1 MITTDEI
8 TIRPAQTSDL
18 DQLESLEQRCFD
30 YDQLT
35 RRNFQWMLTK
45 AKASLLVADQEGKI
59 LGYVLVLYH
68 GGTSLARLYSM
79 AVDSESR
86 GLGLGKRLLQVA
98 EDVARERT
106 CAYLRLEV
114 RPDNDSAIRLYE
126 ASGYRQFEVIPDYY
140 EDHAAARRYE
150 KRILKYMVQGDRRP
164 VRFYAQSTEFTCG
177 PAALMMAMHY
187 LNRNIP
193 LDQRTELQIWRE
205 ATTIFMTTG
214 HGGCGPH
221 GLALSAHRRGFD
233 VEIFINQ
240 REPLFVEGVRS
251 EAKKNVIELVQADFE
266 EQIRRARMKLHRHS
280 FALNEVVEVLDNGA
294 MPVVLISSY
303 RLNKSKSPHWVV
315 ITDIDNH
322 YIYVHNPE
330 IDEDTDNTAFDC
342 SHVPILK
349 EEFERMAQFGSNR
362 LRAMLV
368 LRTKQNTS
376 TANER
381 E

>member
-1 MITTDEI
+1 MISTDEI
-8 TIRPAQTSDL
+8 IIRPAQLSDL
-18 DQLESLEQRCFD
+18 DQLDSLEQRCFN

-45 AKASLLVADQEGKI
+45 AKASLLVADYKGKI

-68 GGTSLARLYSM
+68 AGTSLARLYSM
-79 AVDSESR
+79 AVDAESR
-86 GLGLGKRLLQVA
+86 GLGLGKRLLLAA
-98 EDVARERT
+98 EDAARERNF
-106 CAYLRLEV
+106 AYLRLEV
-114 RPDNDSAIRLYE
+114 RPDNHNAIRLYE
-126 ASGYRQFEVIPDYY
+126 ACGYRQFEVIPDYY

-150 KRILKYMVQGDRRP
+150 KRILKYVVHGDRRP
-164 VRFYAQSTEFTCG
+164 VPYYAQSTDFTCG

-187 LNRNIP
+187 LNRGVP

-221 GLALSAHRRGFD
+221 GLALAAHRRGFD
-233 VEIFINQ
+233 VEVFINQ

-266 EQIRRARMKLHRHS
+266 DQIRRANMRLHRHS
-280 FALNEVVEVLDNGA
+280 FTLAEVVEVLGNGG

-303 RLNKSKSPHWVV
+303 RLNKSKSPHWVTIV
-315 ITDIDNH
+315 DTDNH
-322 YIYVHNPE
+322 YVYVHNPE
-330 IDEDTDNTAFDC
+330 VDEEAGSTAFDC

-349 EEFERMAQFGSNR
+349 EEFERMAQFGGNR

-368 LRTKQNTS
+368 LRTKKG
-376 TANER
+376 
-381 E
+381 

>member
-1 MITTDEI
+1 MIPTNEI
-8 TIRPAQTSDL
+8 AIRPAQLPDL

-45 AKASLLVADQEGKI
+45 AKASLLVADYKGKI

-68 GGTSLARLYSM
+68 SGTSLARLYSM
-79 AVDSESR
+79 AVDSENR
-86 GLGLGKRLLQVA
+86 GLGLGKRLLMVA
-98 EDVARERT
+98 EDAARERN

-126 ASGYRQFEVIPDYY
+126 ACGYRQFEVIPDYY

-150 KRILKYMVQGDRRP
+150 KRILKYVVHGDRRP
-164 VRFYAQSTEFTCG
+164 VAFYEQSTDFTCG

-187 LNRNIP
+187 LNRDIP
-193 LDQRTELQIWRE
+193 LEQRTELQIWRE

-221 GLALSAHRRGFD
+221 GLALAAHRRGFD

-266 EQIRRARMKLHRHS
+266 DQIRRAKMRLRRHS
-280 FALNEVVEVLDNGA
+280 FTLKDIVKALDNGA
-294 MPVVLISSY
+294 MPLVLISSY

-315 ITDIDNH
+315 ITDTDNN
-322 YIYVHNPE
+322 YMYVHNPE
-330 IDEDTDNTAFDC
+330 VDEDAGKTAFDC
-342 SHVPILK
+342 AHVPILK

-368 LRTKQNTS
+368 LRTKN
-376 TANER
+376 
-381 E
+381 